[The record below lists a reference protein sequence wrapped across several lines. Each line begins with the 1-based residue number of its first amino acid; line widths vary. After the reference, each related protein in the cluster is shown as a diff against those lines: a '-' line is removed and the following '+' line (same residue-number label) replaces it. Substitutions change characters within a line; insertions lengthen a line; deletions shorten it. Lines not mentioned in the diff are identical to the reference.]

1 MENKNL
7 KKNFFKFPG
16 VISVEGKRNYAYIN
30 IADGN
35 IFSVDKSVNVF
46 YSGPG
51 VNRFEILK

>member
-30 IADGN
+30 IADVKN
-35 IFSVDKSVNVF
+35 TAQKYLINKL
-46 YSGPG
+46 
-51 VNRFEILK
+51 IK